1 MDLET
6 ATHDEL
12 LDELERRYPSVLL
25 VTERD
30 ALGRK
35 SDRMTEFNLCYR
47 GPLSVAIGLAQRATH
62 RLCVAASRGDDE
74 VADEL
79 EDD

>member
-1 MDLET
+1 MDIET

-47 GPLSVAIGLAQRATH
+47 GPLSMAIGLAQRATH
-62 RLCVAASRGDDE
+62 RLCAAASRSDE
-74 VADEL
+74 DVADDS
-79 EDD
+79 DDY